1 MRMRGQSGEER
12 IGEKKSR
19 EGDEMR
25 SVVREKKKIKIKLN
39 KSLPLDLS

>member
-12 IGEKKSR
+12 IGKKKSR

-25 SVVREKKKIKIKLN
+25 SVVREREEKN
-39 KSLPLDLS
+39 KN